1 MEAGYISALAGLA
14 GAVIG
19 GLASF
24 ATSWLTQHAQLREKS
39 RERQR
44 DRREMLFTAIIDEAS
59 RLYGDALTHQK
70 DDVAALVKLYALIG
84 QIRLISSAAVLT
96 VAEHMIDAIVE
107 AYLAPNRTLL
117 EIRVLAKNGK
127 IDMLRAFAEAC
138 REELA
143 TLK

>member
-39 RERQR
+39 RERQM

-143 TLK
+143 ILK